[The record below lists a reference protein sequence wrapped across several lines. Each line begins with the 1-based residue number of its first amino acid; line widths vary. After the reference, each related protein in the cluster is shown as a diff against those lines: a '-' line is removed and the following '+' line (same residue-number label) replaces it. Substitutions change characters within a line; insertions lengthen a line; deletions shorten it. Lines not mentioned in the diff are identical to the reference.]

1 MSRISLLLVAM
12 AACFSSIHPVWS
24 QSRLPDG
31 NVVEPLNSGHNELR
45 RSEWR
50 DVVGRKLGFG
60 APLSR
65 DWSVAS
71 AKHLVQNLPKTMKPP
86 ATMNPGSVEVS
97 IEESDGTARRA
108 CSNCKPIL
116 LVDAPASRAG
126 SMT

>member
-71 AKHLVQNLPKTMKPP
+71 AKHLVRISPKRCSRQPP
-86 ATMNPGSVEVS
+86 
-97 IEESDGTARRA
+97 
-108 CSNCKPIL
+108 
-116 LVDAPASRAG
+116 
-126 SMT
+126 